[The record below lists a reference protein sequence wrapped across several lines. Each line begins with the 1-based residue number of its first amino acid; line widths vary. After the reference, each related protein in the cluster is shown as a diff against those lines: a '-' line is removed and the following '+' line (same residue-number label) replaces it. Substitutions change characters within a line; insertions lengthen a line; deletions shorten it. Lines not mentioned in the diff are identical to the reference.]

1 MSVTAAVLLGV
12 LQGLTEFLPVS
23 SSGHLALAQHFFGVD
38 SPGVTFEVLVHFG
51 TALAV
56 IVYFRRRVGAIVVAV
71 LRFVFRRAY
80 NRDDARLGLHLLV
93 GTVPAGLVGVLF
105 GDAVESAF
113 ASPALVSVFLLVT
126 GALLWLTR
134 WLAPGVRSGGGIR
147 DAFII
152 GVAQA
157 VAVLPGMSRSGWTVS
172 AGLGLG
178 LKPGA
183 AAEFAFLLAVPV
195 ILGATAVSLGEAF
208 ASGSPP
214 GAAAISG
221 TAAAFVSAIPAIFVL
236 LRVVKAG
243 RLYRFSYYCWIA
255 GAVGLVFTAVR
266 G

>member
-1 MSVTAAVLLGV
+1 MSVPAAVLLGI

-38 SPGVTFEVLVHFG
+38 SPGVTFEVFVHFG

-56 IVYFRRRVGAIVVAV
+56 IVYFRERIGAIVVAV

-80 NRDDARLGLHLLV
+80 DRDDARLGFHLLV
-93 GTVPAGLVGVLF
+93 GTVPAGIVGVLF

-113 ASPALVSVFLLVT
+113 GRPVLTSVFLLAT

-134 WLAPGVRSGGGIR
+134 WLAPGARPRGGIR
-147 DAFII
+147 DAVII

-195 ILGATAVSLGEAF
+195 ILGATALSLAEAF
-208 ASGSPP
+208 GSGSAP
-214 GAAAISG
+214 GAAVISG
-221 TAAAFVSAIPAIFVL
+221 TAAAFVSAMPAIFVL
-236 LRVVKAG
+236 LKVVRAG

-255 GAVGLVFTAVR
+255 GAAGLVFAAIR